1 MPVPPLSPE
10 ALRRRDVPGQLTQI
24 LVDLEAGKFRVNV
37 HSEDVERVGGHV
49 RAIGVMLYLG
59 LLAAGLTA
67 GGLFVLGARGETW
80 VGVGALVAAA
90 LVSASA
96 ATYHVATLRMRKI
109 SLRRLLKR

>member
-1 MPVPPLSPE
+1 
-10 ALRRRDVPGQLTQI
+10 
-24 LVDLEAGKFRVNV
+24 VNV

-49 RAIGVMLYLG
+49 RAVGVMLFLG
-59 LLAAGLTA
+59 LLASGLTA

-80 VGVGALVAAA
+80 VGIGALAAAA